1 MFKISST
8 AGKVFVGVIIGATAA
23 GGFAAAAGT
32 FNGSTSVICADNR
45 SNALYAAS
53 SSGICAA
60 NRTAIP
66 LTQLSQNT
74 ASTLPVTSI
83 KSIVQKVSPSVVTV
97 DVTTSTGGDTGSG
110 SIIQTDSNISYV
122 LTNNHVIEAAATS
135 GTIQI
140 ELNNGDQVKATI
152 VGRDANYD
160 LAVLKVSRGNLP
172 VLQIGD
178 SSQLSI
184 GDTVIAF
191 GSPLG
196 LAGTVTSGIVSS
208 LNRPVTTGGTASGV
222 NSYVDAIQTDAAI
235 NPGNSGG
242 PLTDSL
248 GRLIGVN
255 TAIAS
260 TASSGLGQ
268 SGNIGLGFA
277 IPINEAKRV
286 YTEIITSPT
295 HTSTRPILGVFFDTA
310 FTGVGAKVSQLVPG
324 EGAEKAGIPVGA
336 IVTAIDGARIADQIS
351 AIVKIRSY
359 APGASIQVTVTMPAG
374 GSKVFSVKLGSS
386 TN

>member
-1 MFKISST
+1 MLKISST
-8 AGKVFVGVIIGATAA
+8 AGKVLVGVIVGVTAVGGFATAA
-23 GGFAAAAGT
+23 GT
-32 FNGSTSVICADNR
+32 FSGSTSVICADNR
-45 SNALYAAS
+45 TNALYAAPS
-53 SSGICAA
+53 NGVCAS
-60 NRTAIP
+60 NRSAIS
-66 LTQLSQNT
+66 LSQSS
-74 ASTLPVTSI
+74 ASTLPTTSI
-83 KSIVQKVSPSVVTV
+83 KSVVQKVSPSVVTV
-97 DVTTSTGGDTGSG
+97 NVTVAGGGDTGSG
-110 SIIQTDSNISYV
+110 SIIQSDASTSYV

-135 GTIQI
+135 GTIKI
-140 ELNNGDQVKATI
+140 EMDNGDQYTATI

-160 LAVLKVSRGNLP
+160 LAVLKVAKGNLP
-172 VLQIGD
+172 VIQIGD
-178 SSQLSI
+178 SSSLSI

-196 LAGTVTSGIVSS
+196 LSGTVTSGIVSS
-208 LNRPVTTGGTASGV
+208 LNRPVTTGASATSSV

-248 GRLIGVN
+248 GRLVGVN
-255 TAIAS
+255 SAIAS
-260 TASSGLGQ
+260 TSSSSTGQ
-268 SGNIGLGFA
+268 SGNIGFGFA

-295 HTSTRPILGVFFDTA
+295 HTSTRPLLGVYFDTTY
-310 FTGVGAKVSQLVPG
+310 TGIGAKVSQLVAG

-336 IVTAIDGARIADQIS
+336 IITAIDSSRIADQLA

-359 APGASIQVTVTMPAG
+359 APGTTIQVTATIPSG
-374 GSKVFSVKLGSS
+374 GSKVFTVKLGSS

>member
-1 MFKISST
+1 MLKITSS
-8 AGKVFVGVIIGATAA
+8 AGKVIVGIVIGASAVGGFATAA
-23 GGFAAAAGT
+23 GT
-32 FNGSTSVICADNR
+32 FSGSTSVICADNR
-45 SNALYAAS
+45 TNALYAAPS
-53 SSGICAA
+53 NGVCATS
-60 NRTAIP
+60 RTAIS
-66 LTQLSQNT
+66 LSQAS
-74 ASTLPVTSI
+74 ASTLPATSI
-83 KSIVQKVSPSVVTV
+83 KSVVQKVSPSVVTV
-97 DVTTSTGGDTGSG
+97 NVTVGTGGDSGSG
-110 SIIQTDSNISYV
+110 SIIQSDANTSYI

-140 ELNNGDQVKATI
+140 ELNNGDQINATI
-152 VGRDANYD
+152 VGRDAAYD
-160 LAVLKVSRGNLP
+160 LAVLKVAKGNLP

-178 SSQLSI
+178 SGTLSI
-184 GDTVIAF
+184 GDSVIAF

-255 TAIAS
+255 SAIAS
-260 TASSGLGQ
+260 TGSSATGQ

-295 HTSTRPILGVFFDTA
+295 HTSTRPLLGVYFDTTY
-310 FTGVGAKVSQLVPG
+310 TGVGAKVSQLVAG

-336 IVTAIDGARIADQIS
+336 IVTAIDGNRVVDQLS

-359 APGASIQVTVTMPAG
+359 APGTTITVTVTMPSG
-374 GSKVFSVKLGSS
+374 GSKQFTVKLGSS

>member
-110 SIIQTDSNISYV
+110 SIIQSDNNVSYV

-359 APGASIQVTVTMPAG
+359 APGASVQVTLTMPAG
-374 GSKVFSVKLGSS
+374 GSKVFTVKLGSS